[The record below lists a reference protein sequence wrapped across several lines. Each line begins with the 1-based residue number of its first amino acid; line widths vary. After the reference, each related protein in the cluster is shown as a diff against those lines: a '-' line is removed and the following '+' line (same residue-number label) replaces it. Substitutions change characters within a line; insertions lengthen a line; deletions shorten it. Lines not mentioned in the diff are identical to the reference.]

1 VPSERCASLSKP
13 DSEEDNRNVKG
24 IDICHVPLHCENPC
38 CEEYPPSGRCRGV
51 GRGRRSVPAAHD
63 GEPGEG
69 DGDADIVIRIKVDA
83 PVLKRTGA
91 GEPSAQVARPKSSEL
106 ERTGGGPAAVLR
118 NLVEDMPA

>member
-1 VPSERCASLSKP
+1 MSKASTFVTFRCIAKTRVVRSI
-13 DSEEDNRNVKG
+13 R
-24 IDICHVPLHCENPC
+24 
-38 CEEYPPSGRCRGV
+38 PSGRCRGV

-83 PVLKRTGA
+83 PVLKRSGA
-91 GEPSAQVARPKSSEL
+91 GEPSALVARPKSSEL